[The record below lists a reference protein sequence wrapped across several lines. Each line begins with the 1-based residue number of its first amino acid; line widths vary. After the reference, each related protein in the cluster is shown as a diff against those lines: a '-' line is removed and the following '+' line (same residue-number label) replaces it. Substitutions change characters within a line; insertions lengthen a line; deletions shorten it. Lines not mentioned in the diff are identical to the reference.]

1 MYTAKVMDHFA
12 NPRNVGI
19 IEDANVVVQVG
30 DPGCGDGL
38 LIFLKIEDDRI
49 SDMKYKIYG
58 CGAAIATSSM
68 ASEMAIGKSLDEV
81 LVEVTEENI
90 AAALD
95 GLPDEKMHCSNLGA
109 DALHAAIQDY
119 WLKIGKI
126 KPNEVKKE
134 DEGEGEACP
143 T

>member
-68 ASEMAIGKSLDEV
+68 ASEMAIGKTLDEV

-95 GLPDEKMHCSNLGA
+95 GLPDEKMHCSNLA
-109 DALHAAIQDY
+109 ASALRAAIAQYKD
-119 WLKIGKI
+119 IQR
-126 KPNEVKKE
+126 KKAAAA
-134 DEGEGEACP
+134 G
-143 T
+143 

>member
-49 SDMKYKIYG
+49 IDMKYKIYG
-58 CGAAIATSSM
+58 CGAAIATSSI
-68 ASEMAIGKSLDEV
+68 ASEMAIGKTLDQV
-81 LVEVTEENI
+81 LVDVTEASI
-90 AAALD
+90 AEALD
-95 GLPDEKMHCSNLGA
+95 GLPDEKMHCSNLA
-109 DALHAAIQDY
+109 ASALRAGIAQYQDIQRKKAAAA
-119 WLKIGKI
+119 G
-126 KPNEVKKE
+126 
-134 DEGEGEACP
+134 
-143 T
+143 

>member
-38 LIFLKIEDDRI
+38 LIFLKIEDNRI

-58 CGAAIATSSM
+58 CGAAIATSSV
-68 ASEMAIGKSLDEV
+68 ASEMAIGKTLDQV
-81 LVEVTEENI
+81 LVEVTEEKI
-90 AAALD
+90 ADALD
-95 GLPDEKMHCSNLGA
+95 GLPDEKMHCSNLA
-109 DALHAAIQDY
+109 ASALRAAIAQYKD
-119 WLKIGKI
+119 IQR
-126 KPNEVKKE
+126 KKAAAA
-134 DEGEGEACP
+134 G
-143 T
+143 

>member
-38 LIFLKIEDDRI
+38 LIFLKIEDDCI

-68 ASEMAIGKSLDEV
+68 ASEMAIGKTLDQV

-90 AAALD
+90 AEALD
-95 GLPDEKMHCSNLGA
+95 GLPDEKMHCSNLAASALRAAIAQYKDIQRKKAA
-109 DALHAAIQDY
+109 DA
-119 WLKIGKI
+119 G
-126 KPNEVKKE
+126 
-134 DEGEGEACP
+134 
-143 T
+143 

>member
-68 ASEMAIGKSLDEV
+68 ASEMAIGKTLDQV
-81 LVEVTEENI
+81 LVDVTEEKI
-90 AAALD
+90 AEALD
-95 GLPDEKMHCSNLGA
+95 GLPDEKMHCSNLAASALRAAIAQYKDIQRKKAA
-109 DALHAAIQDY
+109 DA
-119 WLKIGKI
+119 G
-126 KPNEVKKE
+126 
-134 DEGEGEACP
+134 
-143 T
+143 

>member
-95 GLPDEKMHCSNLGA
+95 GLPDEKMHCSNLAASALRAAIAQYKDIQRKKAA
-109 DALHAAIQDY
+109 DA
-119 WLKIGKI
+119 G
-126 KPNEVKKE
+126 
-134 DEGEGEACP
+134 
-143 T
+143 